1 MLAIPPFGASSN
13 IALWR
18 ADNKPPLEVVVAN
31 LDKKHVS
38 ALHTLQWCMQ
48 GLNKISVLWG
58 CEMRRKILKRVVTV
72 AMTLCMGIGLCG
84 CSGSKEAQDKNYDIK
99 HGDDQYFV
107 MDHYQISGGNLLDMS
122 YVSDEAVV
130 LSNDN
135 GSLKYLTGSAD
146 SDIWDENIIDD
157 IDESQDKAYVSAACV
172 DTDGTVYSAVYTYN
186 LENNEIVDGST
197 EIRRYDEVGAQN
209 LSGKYDVVLEG
220 IDKEITGISHVKD
233 DDSYYLLTT
242 DGLNKF
248 DSNGK
253 LTAQYDESNS
263 RDFVVADKIYLL
275 ADQKMVELDSDL
287 NVVSESSGL
296 YDSLKEDIDETVAKE
311 DSTYSNGKKILKAD
325 SEDNLYI
332 LTDRALYKKQVDSKD
347 ITMVLDD
354 TDGYENST
362 NTILQF
368 VLCGDR
374 YITIDSEHNVSVYA
388 VNDGTV
394 KVVEKQEITLWS
406 LRYAPFV
413 EQAVD
418 IFNNMS
424 NSITVK
430 YEYGVG
436 DDNGVTIKDAV
447 NALNTELLSGKGPD
461 VILTDGLNINSY
473 IDNGAFLDLAEL
485 ETEIQKKYSNCL
497 NKVMDTYR
505 MGDKVYAI
513 PARMT
518 FQAVIEPDDISGS
531 LNYISDFQDYID
543 NSEPTKVGNDLD
555 IYDWTIL
562 FEDFYP
568 QYVNDFIKDEKFDTD
583 TFKTFLEELHTL
595 WKTLES
601 RTSQE
606 SFDKWESDK
615 IEGEGRERQFSWRFV
630 PLVDYEYS
638 GQSIAVGTIEYTETI
653 KSAYGYRIYK
663 GDETHYIKDDHTFR
677 ALVHN
682 GNTLYTPIETFAINS
697 NTEKADAAKTF
708 IMKQFDKELQ
718 FLYVGDPYYTMGLPV
733 NLDDWEY
740 EEYVL
745 TEGGKYVS
753 GSPGTYAGY
762 ATGYDS
768 MLEDDDLIKCFEI
781 LKGLDTPVN
790 DDIQVRNIIEEGI
803 DDYMNDKKSLD
814 DTVKDI
820 DNQLGIYFSE

>member
-1 MLAIPPFGASSN
+1 
-13 IALWR
+13 
-18 ADNKPPLEVVVAN
+18 
-31 LDKKHVS
+31 
-38 ALHTLQWCMQ
+38 
-48 GLNKISVLWG
+48 
-58 CEMRRKILKRVVTV
+58 MRRKILKKVVAAT
-72 AMTLCMGIGLCG
+72 MTLCIGISLCG
-84 CSGSKEAQDKNYDIK
+84 CSGSKEAQNKSYDIK

-107 MDHYQISGGNLLDMS
+107 MNHYQISGGNLLDMA
-122 YVSDEAVV
+122 YVGDEAVI
-130 LSNDN
+130 LGNDN

-157 IDESQDKAYVSAACV
+157 IDESKDKAYVSAACV
-172 DTDGTVYSAVYTYN
+172 DTDGTVYSAVYSYKM
-186 LENNEIVDGST
+186 ENNEIVDGST
-197 EIRRYDEVGAQN
+197 EIRRYDASEEQN

-220 IDKEITGISHVKD
+220 IGNEITGMCRVKD
-233 DDSYYLLTT
+233 DDSYYLLTS
-242 DGLNKF
+242 DGLVKY
-248 DSNGK
+248 DGSGK
-253 LTAQYDESNS
+253 LIAQYDESNS
-263 RDFVVADKIYLL
+263 RDFVVADKVYLL
-275 ADQKMVELDSDL
+275 SDQKMVELDNDL
-287 NVVSESSGL
+287 NVISESSEI
-296 YDSLKEDIDETVAKE
+296 YDNLKEDIDETIAKE

-325 SEDNLYI
+325 SENNLYI
-332 LTDRALYKKQVDSKD
+332 LTDRALYKMSSEGEG
-347 ITMVLDD
+347 ITVILDD

-362 NTILQF
+362 NTVLQV
-368 VLCGDR
+368 VLCADR

-394 KVVEKQEITLWS
+394 TAVEKQEITLWS

-418 IFNNMS
+418 TFNNIS

-430 YEYGVG
+430 YEYGVS

-447 NALNTELLSGKGPD
+447 NALNTELLAGKEPD

-473 IDNGAFLDLAEL
+473 IDNGAFLDLTDL

-497 NKVMDTYR
+497 DKVMDTYR

-513 PARMT
+513 PSRVT
-518 FQAVIEPDDISGS
+518 FQAVIEPDGISGK

-543 NSEPTKVGNDLD
+543 NSEVPKVGNDLD

-568 QYVNDFIKDEKFDTD
+568 QYLNDFIKDEKFDTE

-606 SFDKWESDK
+606 SFDKWENDK
-615 IEGEGRERQFSWRFV
+615 IEGEGYERQFSWRFV

-638 GQSIAVGTIEYTETI
+638 GQSIAVGSIEATETI
-653 KSAYGYRIYK
+653 KAAYGYRIDK
-663 GDETHYIKDDHTFR
+663 DDGTHYIKDDHTFR

-682 GNTLYTPIETFAINS
+682 GNTLYTPIETLAINS

-718 FLYVGDPYYTMGLPV
+718 FLYVGDPYYTIGLPV

-753 GSPGTYAGY
+753 GTPGTYAGY
-762 ATGYDS
+762 VAGYNS

>member
-1 MLAIPPFGASSN
+1 MVYAGFKQ
-13 IALWR
+13 
-18 ADNKPPLEVVVAN
+18 NKCFV
-31 LDKKHVS
+31 
-38 ALHTLQWCMQ
+38 
-48 GLNKISVLWG
+48 G
-58 CEMRRKILKRVVTV
+58 CEMRRKILNRFVAVT
-72 AMTLCMGIGLCG
+72 MTLCIGIGVYG
-84 CSGSKEAQDKNYDIK
+84 CSGSKDTQDNRYDIK

-107 MDHYQISGGNLLDMS
+107 MNHYQISGGNLLDMA
-122 YVSDEAVV
+122 YVDDEAVI
-130 LSNDN
+130 LCNDN

-157 IDESQDKAYVSAACV
+157 IDESKDKAYVSAACV
-172 DTDGTVYSAVYTYN
+172 DTDGTVYSAVYNYSM
-186 LENNEIVDGST
+186 ENNEIVDGST
-197 EIRRYDEVGAQN
+197 EIRRYDAAGAQN

-233 DDSYYLLTT
+233 GDSYYLLTT
-242 DGLNKF
+242 DGLSKF

-263 RDFVVADKIYLL
+263 RDFAVADKVYLL
-275 ADQKMVELDSDL
+275 ADQKMIELDSDL
-287 NVVSESSGL
+287 NVISESSEI
-296 YDSLKEDIDETVAKE
+296 YDSLKEDVDETVAKE

-332 LTDRALYKKQVDSKD
+332 LTDRALYKKQVDSKA
-347 ITMVLDD
+347 IMMVLDD

-394 KVVEKQEITLWS
+394 TVVEKQEITLWS
-406 LRYAPFV
+406 LRYGPFV

-418 IFNNMS
+418 IFNNIS
-424 NSITVK
+424 NNITVK
-430 YEYGVG
+430 YEYGVS

-447 NALNTELLSGKGPD
+447 NALNTELLAGKGPD

-473 IDNGAFLDLAEL
+473 IDNGAFLDLADL

-497 NKVMDTYR
+497 DKVMDTYR

-518 FQAVIEPDDISGS
+518 FQAVIEPEDISGS

-568 QYVNDFIKDEKFDTD
+568 QYLNDFIKDEKFDTE

-615 IEGEGRERQFSWRFV
+615 IEGEGYERQFSWRFV

-638 GQSIAVGTIEYTETI
+638 GQSIAVGSIEATETI
-653 KSAYGYRIYK
+653 KAAYGYRIDK
-663 GDETHYIKDDHTFR
+663 DDGTHYIKDDHTFR

-753 GSPGTYAGY
+753 GTPGTYAGY
-762 ATGYDS
+762 VAGYNS

-790 DDIQVRNIIEEGI
+790 DDIQVRNIIEKGI
-803 DDYMNDKKSLD
+803 TDYMEDNKSLD

-820 DNQLGIYFSE
+820 ENQLNIYFSE

>member
-1 MLAIPPFGASSN
+1 
-13 IALWR
+13 
-18 ADNKPPLEVVVAN
+18 
-31 LDKKHVS
+31 
-38 ALHTLQWCMQ
+38 MQ
-48 GLNKISVLWG
+48 GLNQISVLWG
-58 CEMRRKILKRVVTV
+58 CEMRRKILNRVVAVT
-72 AMTLCMGIGLCG
+72 MTLCMGMGLCG
-84 CSGSKEAQDKNYDIK
+84 CSGSKGAQDKTYDIK

-107 MDHYQISGGNLLDMS
+107 MNHYQISGGNLLDMA
-122 YVSDEAVV
+122 YVDDEAVI

-135 GSLKYLTGSAD
+135 GSLKYLTGNAD

-157 IDESQDKAYVSAACV
+157 IDESKDKKYVSAACI
-172 DTDGTVYSAVYTYN
+172 DIDGTVYSAVYSYKM
-186 LENNEIVDGST
+186 ENNEIVDGST
-197 EIRRYDEVGAQN
+197 EIRRYDAAGAQN

-220 IDKEITGISHVKD
+220 VDNEVTGMCHVKD

-242 DGLNKF
+242 DGLVKY
-248 DSNGK
+248 DGSGK
-253 LTAQYDESNS
+253 LIAQYDENNS
-263 RDFVVADKIYLL
+263 RDFAVTDKIYLL
-275 ADQKMVELDSDL
+275 ADQKMVELDSEL
-287 NVVSESSGL
+287 NVISESSEI
-296 YDSLKEDIDETVAKE
+296 YDSLKEDIDETIAKE
-311 DSTYSNGKKILKAD
+311 ESTCSNGKKILKAD
-325 SEDNLYI
+325 SENNIYI
-332 LTDRALYKKQVDSKD
+332 LTDRALYKMSSEGEG
-347 ITMVLDD
+347 IMVILDD

-362 NTILQF
+362 NTVLQV
-368 VLCGDR
+368 VLCADR
-374 YITIDSEHNVSVYA
+374 YITIDLEHNISVYA

-394 KVVEKQEITLWS
+394 TVVEKQEITLWS
-406 LRYAPFV
+406 LRYATFV

-418 IFNNMS
+418 TFNNMS

-430 YEYGVG
+430 YEYGVS

-473 IDNGAFLDLAEL
+473 IDNGAFLDLADL
-485 ETEIQKKYSNCL
+485 EMEIQKKYNNCL
-497 NKVMDTYR
+497 DKVMDTYR
-505 MGDKVYAI
+505 VGDKVYAI

-531 LNYISDFQDYID
+531 LNYISDFQGYID
-543 NSEPTKVGNDLD
+543 NSEVPKVGNDLG

-568 QYVNDFIKDEKFDTD
+568 QYLNDFIRDEKFDPE

-615 IEGEGRERQFSWRFV
+615 IEGEGRERQFCGRFF

-638 GQSIAVGTIEYTETI
+638 GQSIAVGSIEYTETI
-653 KSAYGYRIYK
+653 KAAYGYRIYK
-663 GDETHYIKDDHTFR
+663 GDETHYVKDDHTFR

-682 GNTLYTPIETFAINS
+682 GNTLYIPIETFAINS
-697 NTEKADAAKTF
+697 NTEKADASKTF

-753 GSPGTYAGY
+753 GSPGTYGGY

-803 DDYMNDKKSLD
+803 NDYMNDKKSLD

>member
-1 MLAIPPFGASSN
+1 MCFGSAY
-13 IALWR
+13 IIMVYAGFKQ
-18 ADNKPPLEVVVAN
+18 NKCFA
-31 LDKKHVS
+31 
-38 ALHTLQWCMQ
+38 
-48 GLNKISVLWG
+48 G
-58 CEMRRKILKRVVTV
+58 CEMRRKILNRIVVVT
-72 AMTLCMGIGLCG
+72 MILCMGMSLCG
-84 CSGSKEAQDKNYDIK
+84 CSGSKETQDKNYDIK

-107 MDHYQISGGNLLDMS
+107 MDHYQISGGNLLDMA
-122 YVSDEAVV
+122 YVDDEAVI

-135 GSLKYLTGSAD
+135 GSLKYLTGNAD

-157 IDESQDKAYVSAACV
+157 IDESKDKKYVSAACI
-172 DTDGTVYSAVYTYN
+172 DIDGTVYSAVYSYN
-186 LENNEIVDGST
+186 MENNEIVDGST
-197 EIRRYDEVGAQN
+197 EIRRYDAAGAQN
-209 LSGKYDVVLEG
+209 LSGKYNVVLEG

-233 DDSYYLLTT
+233 GDSYYLLTT
-242 DGLNKF
+242 DGLVKY
-248 DSNGK
+248 DGSGK
-253 LTAQYDESNS
+253 LIAQYDENNS
-263 RDFVVADKIYLL
+263 RDFAVTDKIYLL
-275 ADQKMVELDSDL
+275 ADQKMIELDSDL
-287 NVVSESSGL
+287 NVISESSEI
-296 YDSLKEDIDETVAKE
+296 YDSLKEDVDETVAKE

-332 LTDRALYKKQVDSKD
+332 LTDRALYKKQVDSKA
-347 ITMVLDD
+347 IMMVLDD

-362 NTILQF
+362 NTVLQV
-368 VLCGDR
+368 VLCADR
-374 YITIDSEHNVSVYA
+374 YVTIDSGHNLSVYA

-406 LRYAPFV
+406 LRYGPFV

-418 IFNNMS
+418 TFNNIS

-430 YEYGVG
+430 YEYGVS

-447 NALNTELLSGKGPD
+447 NALNTELLAGKGPD

-485 ETEIQKKYSNCL
+485 ETEIQNKYSNCL

-505 MGDKVYAI
+505 VGDKVYAI

-615 IEGEGRERQFSWRFV
+615 IEWEGRERQFSWRFV

-663 GDETHYIKDDHTFR
+663 EDETHYIKDDHTFR

-697 NTEKADAAKTF
+697 NTEKVDAAKTF

-753 GSPGTYAGY
+753 GSPGTYGGY

>member
-1 MLAIPPFGASSN
+1 MVYAEFKQ
-13 IALWR
+13 
-18 ADNKPPLEVVVAN
+18 NKCFV
-31 LDKKHVS
+31 
-38 ALHTLQWCMQ
+38 
-48 GLNKISVLWG
+48 G
-58 CEMRRKILKRVVTV
+58 CEMRRKILNRVVAVT
-72 AMTLCMGIGLCG
+72 MTLCMGIGLCG
-84 CSGSKEAQDKNYDIK
+84 CSGSKDTQDNSYDIK

-107 MDHYQISGGNLLDMS
+107 MNHYQISGGNLLDMS
-122 YVSDEAVV
+122 YVGEEAVI

-157 IDESQDKAYVSAACV
+157 IDESKDKAYVSAACV
-172 DTDGTVYSAVYTYN
+172 DADGTVYSAVYSYSM
-186 LENNEIVDGST
+186 ENNEIVDGST
-197 EIRRYDEVGAQN
+197 EIRRYNDSPNYE
-209 LSGKYDVVLEG
+209 VVLEG
-220 IDKEITGISHVKD
+220 IDKEITGMCHVKD
-233 DDSYYLLTT
+233 DDSYYLLTS
-242 DGLNKF
+242 DGLLKY
-248 DSNGK
+248 DGSGK
-253 LTAQYDESNS
+253 LIAQYDESNS

-325 SEDNLYI
+325 SEDDLYI

-362 NTILQF
+362 NTVLQ
-368 VLCGDR
+368 VVQCGDR

-406 LRYAPFV
+406 LRYGPFV

-418 IFNNMS
+418 IFNNIS

-430 YEYGVG
+430 YEYGVS

-485 ETEIQKKYSNCL
+485 ETEIQSKYSNCL

-505 MGDKVYAI
+505 VGDKVYAS

-568 QYVNDFIKDEKFDTD
+568 QYLNDFIKDESFDTE

-615 IEGEGRERQFSWRFV
+615 IEWEGRERQFSWRFV

-638 GQSIAVGTIEYTETI
+638 GQSIAVGSIEATETI
-653 KSAYGYRIYK
+653 KAAYGYRIYK
-663 GDETHYIKDDHTFR
+663 GDETHYVKDGHTFR

-697 NTEKADAAKTF
+697 NTEKVDAAKTF

-718 FLYVGDPYYTMGLPV
+718 FLYVGDPYYAMGLPV

-753 GSPGTYAGY
+753 SSSGFYEGY
-762 ATGYDS
+762 VAGYDS
-768 MLEDDDLIKCFEI
+768 MLEDDDLVKCFEI

>member
-1 MLAIPPFGASSN
+1 
-13 IALWR
+13 
-18 ADNKPPLEVVVAN
+18 
-31 LDKKHVS
+31 
-38 ALHTLQWCMQ
+38 
-48 GLNKISVLWG
+48 
-58 CEMRRKILKRVVTV
+58 MRRKILNRFIAVT
-72 AMTLCMGIGLCG
+72 MTLCIGMGLCG
-84 CSGSKEAQDKNYDIK
+84 CSGSKETQDNNYDIK
-99 HGDDQYFV
+99 HGDEQYFV
-107 MDHYQISGGNLLDMS
+107 MNHYQISGGNLLDMA
-122 YVSDEAVV
+122 YVDGEAVI

-135 GSLKYLTGSAD
+135 GSLKYLTGNAD

-157 IDESQDKAYVSAACV
+157 IDESKDKAYVSAACV
-172 DTDGTVYSAVYTYN
+172 DTDGTVYSAAYN
-186 LENNEIVDGST
+186 YSMENNEIVDGST
-197 EIRRYDEVGAQN
+197 EIRRYDAAEEQN
-209 LSGKYDVVLEG
+209 LSGKYNVVLEG

-233 DDSYYLLTT
+233 GDSYYLLTT
-242 DGLNKF
+242 DGLVKY
-248 DSNGK
+248 DGSGK
-253 LTAQYDESNS
+253 LIAQYDENNS
-263 RDFVVADKIYLL
+263 RDFAVTDKVYLL
-275 ADQKMVELDSDL
+275 ADQKMVELDSNL
-287 NVVSESSGL
+287 NVISESSGL
-296 YDSLKEDIDETVAKE
+296 YDSLKEDIDETVVKE

-332 LTDRALYKKQVDSKD
+332 LTDRALYKKQADSKD

-368 VLCGDR
+368 VLCGDM

-406 LRYAPFV
+406 LRYGPFV

-418 IFNNMS
+418 IFNNIS

-430 YEYGVG
+430 YEYGVS

-447 NALNTELLSGKGPD
+447 NALNTELLAGKGPD

-473 IDNGAFLDLAEL
+473 IDNGAFLDLTEL
-485 ETEIQKKYSNCL
+485 ETEIQNKYSNCL

-505 MGDKVYAI
+505 VRDKVYAI

-543 NSEPTKVGNDLD
+543 NSEVPKVGNDLD

-568 QYVNDFIKDEKFDTD
+568 QYLNDFIKDEKFDTE

-615 IEGEGRERQFSWRFV
+615 IEWEGRERQFSWRFV

-638 GQSIAVGTIEYTETI
+638 GQSIAVGSIEATETI
-653 KSAYGYRIYK
+653 KAAYGYRIYK

-753 GSPGTYAGY
+753 GSPATYGGY

-803 DDYMNDKKSLD
+803 NDYMNDKKSLD

>member
-1 MLAIPPFGASSN
+1 
-13 IALWR
+13 
-18 ADNKPPLEVVVAN
+18 
-31 LDKKHVS
+31 
-38 ALHTLQWCMQ
+38 
-48 GLNKISVLWG
+48 
-58 CEMRRKILKRVVTV
+58 MRRKILKKVVAAT
-72 AMTLCMGIGLCG
+72 MTLCIGISLCG
-84 CSGSKEAQDKNYDIK
+84 CSGSKEAQDKTYDIK

-107 MDHYQISGGNLLDMS
+107 MDHYQISGGNLLDMA
-122 YVSDEAVV
+122 YVNGEAVI

-157 IDESQDKAYVSAACV
+157 IDESKDKAYVSAACV
-172 DTDGTVYSAVYTYN
+172 DTDGTVYSAVYSYN
-186 LENNEIVDGST
+186 MENNEIVDGST
-197 EIRRYDEVGAQN
+197 EIRRYDAAGEQS
-209 LSGKYDVVLEG
+209 LSEKYDVVLEG
-220 IDKEITGISHVKD
+220 VDNEVTGMCHVKD

-242 DGLNKF
+242 DGLVKY
-248 DSNGK
+248 DGSGK
-253 LTAQYDESNS
+253 LIAQYDESNS
-263 RDFVVADKIYLL
+263 RDFAVADNVYLL

-287 NVVSESSGL
+287 NVISESSGL
-296 YDSLKEDIDETVAKE
+296 YDNLKEDIDETIAKE
-311 DSTYSNGKKILKAD
+311 DSTYSNGKKILRAD

-394 KVVEKQEITLWS
+394 TAVEKQEITLWS

-418 IFNNMS
+418 TFNNIS

-430 YEYGVG
+430 YQYGVS

-447 NALNTELLSGKGPD
+447 NALNTELLAGKGPD

-485 ETEIQKKYSNCL
+485 ETEIQNKYSNCL
-497 NKVMDTYR
+497 NRVMDTYR

-518 FQAVIEPDDISGS
+518 FQAVIEPDGISGR

-543 NSEPTKVGNDLD
+543 NSELTKVGNDLD

-568 QYVNDFIKDEKFDTD
+568 QYLNDFIKDEKFDTE

-615 IEGEGRERQFSWRFV
+615 IEWEGRERQFSWRFV

-663 GDETHYIKDDHTFR
+663 EDETHYIKDDHTFR

-753 GSPGTYAGY
+753 GSPATYGGYVAGY
-762 ATGYDS
+762 NS

-781 LKGLDTPVN
+781 FKGLDTPVN

>member
-1 MLAIPPFGASSN
+1 MVYAGFKQ
-13 IALWR
+13 
-18 ADNKPPLEVVVAN
+18 NKCFA
-31 LDKKHVS
+31 
-38 ALHTLQWCMQ
+38 
-48 GLNKISVLWG
+48 G
-58 CEMRRKILKRVVTV
+58 CEMRRKILNRIVVVT
-72 AMTLCMGIGLCG
+72 MILCMGMSLCG
-84 CSGSKEAQDKNYDIK
+84 CSGSKETQDKNYDIK

-107 MDHYQISGGNLLDMS
+107 MNHYQISGGNLLDMA
-122 YVSDEAVV
+122 YVDGEAVI

-135 GSLKYLTGSAD
+135 GSLKYLTGNAD

-157 IDESQDKAYVSAACV
+157 IDESKDKAYVSAACV
-172 DTDGTVYSAVYTYN
+172 DTDGTVYSAVYSYN
-186 LENNEIVDGST
+186 MEDNEIVDGST
-197 EIRRYDEVGAQN
+197 EIRRYDAAEEQN
-209 LSGKYDVVLEG
+209 LSEKYNVVLEG

-233 DDSYYLLTT
+233 GDSYYLLTT
-242 DGLNKF
+242 DGLSKF

-263 RDFVVADKIYLL
+263 RDFAVADKVYLL

-287 NVVSESSGL
+287 NVISESSGL
-296 YDSLKEDIDETVAKE
+296 YDNLKEDIDETIAKE
-311 DSTYSNGKKILKAD
+311 DSTYSNGKKILRAD
-325 SEDNLYI
+325 SENNLYI
-332 LTDRALYKKQVDSKD
+332 LTDRALYQKQVDSKA

-362 NTILQF
+362 NTVLQ
-368 VLCGDR
+368 VMQCGDR

-406 LRYAPFV
+406 LRYGPFV

-418 IFNNMS
+418 TFNNIS

-430 YEYGVG
+430 YEYGVS

-447 NALNTELLSGKGPD
+447 NALNTELLAGKGPD

-485 ETEIQKKYSNCL
+485 ETEIQNKYSNCL
-497 NKVMDTYR
+497 NRVMDTYR
-505 MGDKVYAI
+505 VGDKVYAI

-543 NSEPTKVGNDLD
+543 NSEVPKVGNDLD

-568 QYVNDFIKDEKFDTD
+568 QYLNDFIKDEKFDPE

-615 IEGEGRERQFSWRFV
+615 IEWEGRERQFSWRFV

-663 GDETHYIKDDHTFR
+663 EDETHYIKDDHTFR

-753 GSPGTYAGY
+753 GSPGTYGGY

>member
-1 MLAIPPFGASSN
+1 MFRLCIHLMVYAGFKQ
-13 IALWR
+13 
-18 ADNKPPLEVVVAN
+18 NKCFV
-31 LDKKHVS
+31 
-38 ALHTLQWCMQ
+38 
-48 GLNKISVLWG
+48 G
-58 CEMRRKILKRVVTV
+58 CEMRRKILSRVVAVT
-72 AMTLCMGIGLCG
+72 MTLCIGMGLCG
-84 CSGSKEAQDKNYDIK
+84 CSGSKDTQDNSYDIK
-99 HGDDQYFV
+99 HGDEQYFV
-107 MDHYQISGGNLLDMS
+107 MNHYQISGGNLLDMA
-122 YVSDEAVV
+122 YVDGEAVI

-135 GSLKYLTGSAD
+135 GSLKYLTGNAD

-157 IDESQDKAYVSAACV
+157 IDESKDKAYVSAACV
-172 DTDGTVYSAVYTYN
+172 DTDGTVYSAVYSYKM
-186 LENNEIVDGST
+186 ENNEIVDGST
-197 EIRRYDEVGAQN
+197 EIRRYDAAEEQN
-209 LSGKYDVVLEG
+209 LSRKYNVVLEG

-233 DDSYYLLTT
+233 GDSYYLLTT
-242 DGLNKF
+242 DGLVKY
-248 DSNGK
+248 DGSGK
-253 LTAQYDESNS
+253 LIAQYDESNS
-263 RDFVVADKIYLL
+263 RDFAVADKVYLL
-275 ADQKMVELDSDL
+275 ADQKMIELDSDL
-287 NVVSESSGL
+287 NVISESSEI
-296 YDSLKEDIDETVAKE
+296 YDSLKEDVDETVAKE
-311 DSTYSNGKKILKAD
+311 DSTYYNGKKILKAD
-325 SEDNLYI
+325 SENNLYI
-332 LTDRALYKKQVDSKD
+332 LTDRALYKKQVDSKA
-347 ITMVLDD
+347 ITIVLDD
-354 TDGYENST
+354 TDGYENNT
-362 NTILQF
+362 NTVLQV

-374 YITIDSEHNVSVYA
+374 YITMDSEHNISVYA

-394 KVVEKQEITLWS
+394 TVVDKQEITLWS
-406 LRYAPFV
+406 LRYATFV

-418 IFNNMS
+418 IFNSMS
-424 NSITVK
+424 NNITVK
-430 YEYGVG
+430 YEYGVS

-473 IDNGAFLDLAEL
+473 IDNGAFLDLADL
-485 ETEIQKKYSNCL
+485 EMEIQKKYSDCL
-497 NKVMDTYR
+497 DRVMDTYR
-505 MGDKVYAI
+505 VGDKVYAI

-543 NSEPTKVGNDLD
+543 NSEVPKVGNDLD

-568 QYVNDFIKDEKFDTD
+568 QYLNDFIKDEKFDTE

-615 IEGEGRERQFSWRFV
+615 IEWEGRERQFSWRFV

-638 GQSIAVGTIEYTETI
+638 GQSIAVGSIEATETI
-653 KSAYGYRIYK
+653 KAAYGYRIDK
-663 GDETHYIKDDHTFR
+663 DDGTHYIKDDHTFR

-753 GSPGTYAGY
+753 GSPATYGGYVAGY
-762 ATGYDS
+762 NS

-781 LKGLDTPVN
+781 FKGLDTPVN

-803 DDYMNDKKSLD
+803 TDYMEDNKSLD

-820 DNQLGIYFSE
+820 DDQLGIYFSE

>member
-1 MLAIPPFGASSN
+1 
-13 IALWR
+13 
-18 ADNKPPLEVVVAN
+18 
-31 LDKKHVS
+31 
-38 ALHTLQWCMQ
+38 
-48 GLNKISVLWG
+48 
-58 CEMRRKILKRVVTV
+58 MRIKILNRIVAVT
-72 AMTLCMGIGLCG
+72 MTLYMGMSLCG
-84 CSGSKEAQDKNYDIK
+84 CSGSREAQDKNYDIK

-107 MDHYQISGGNLLDMS
+107 MDHYQISGGNLLDMA
-122 YVSDEAVV
+122 YVDGEAVI

-135 GSLKYLTGSAD
+135 GSLKYLTGNAD

-157 IDESQDKAYVSAACV
+157 IDESKDKAYVSAACV
-172 DTDGTVYSAVYTYN
+172 DTDGTVYSAVYSYN
-186 LENNEIVDGST
+186 MENNEIVDGST
-197 EIRRYDEVGAQN
+197 EIRRYDAAEEQN
-209 LSGKYDVVLEG
+209 LSEKYNVVLEG

-233 DDSYYLLTT
+233 GDSYYLLTT
-242 DGLNKF
+242 DGLSKF

-263 RDFVVADKIYLL
+263 RDFAVADKVYLL

-287 NVVSESSGL
+287 NVISESSGL
-296 YDSLKEDIDETVAKE
+296 YDNLKEDIDETIAKE
-311 DSTYSNGKKILKAD
+311 DSTYSNGKKILRAD
-325 SEDNLYI
+325 SENNLYI
-332 LTDRALYKKQVDSKD
+332 LTDRALYQKQVDSKA

-362 NTILQF
+362 NIVLQ
-368 VLCGDR
+368 VMQCGDR

-394 KVVEKQEITLWS
+394 TVVEKQEITLWS
-406 LRYAPFV
+406 LRYGPFV

-418 IFNNMS
+418 IFNNIS
-424 NSITVK
+424 NNITVK
-430 YEYGVG
+430 YEYGVS

-447 NALNTELLSGKGPD
+447 NALNTELLAGKGPD

-473 IDNGAFLDLAEL
+473 IDNGAFLDLADL

-497 NKVMDTYR
+497 DKVMDTYR

-518 FQAVIEPDDISGS
+518 FQAVIEPEDISGS

-568 QYVNDFIKDEKFDTD
+568 QYLNDFIKDESFDTE

-606 SFDKWESDK
+606 SFDKWENDK
-615 IEGEGRERQFSWRFV
+615 IEGEGCERQFSWRFV

-653 KSAYGYRIYK
+653 KSVYGYRIYK
-663 GDETHYIKDDHTFR
+663 GDVTHYIKDDHTFR

-718 FLYVGDPYYTMGLPV
+718 FLSVGDPYYTMGLPV

-753 GSPGTYAGY
+753 GSPATYGGYVAGY
-762 ATGYDS
+762 NS

-781 LKGLDTPVN
+781 FKGLDTPVN

>member
-1 MLAIPPFGASSN
+1 MKQFDS
-13 IALWR
+13 WF
-18 ADNKPPLEVVVAN
+18 D
-31 LDKKHVS
+31 S
-38 ALHTLQWCMQ
+38 AYITMVYAGFKQNECFV
-48 GLNKISVLWG
+48 GY
-58 CEMRRKILKRVVTV
+58 EMRRKILNRVVAVT
-72 AMTLCMGIGLCG
+72 MTLCMGMGLCG
-84 CSGSKEAQDKNYDIK
+84 CSGSKETQDNSYDIK
-99 HGDDQYFV
+99 HGDEQYLV
-107 MDHYQISGGNLLDMS
+107 MDHYQISGGNLLDMA
-122 YVSDEAVV
+122 YVDGEAVI

-135 GSLKYLTGSAD
+135 GSLKYLTGNAD

-157 IDESQDKAYVSAACV
+157 IDESKDKAYVSAACV
-172 DTDGTVYSAVYTYN
+172 DTDGTVYSAVYSYKM
-186 LENNEIVDGST
+186 ENNEIVDGST
-197 EIRRYDEVGAQN
+197 EIRRYDAAGEQS
-209 LSGKYDVVLEG
+209 LSEKYDVVLEG
-220 IDKEITGISHVKD
+220 VDNEVTGMYHVKD

-242 DGLNKF
+242 DGLLKY
-248 DSNGK
+248 DGSGK
-253 LTAQYDESNS
+253 LIAQYDESNS
-263 RDFVVADKIYLL
+263 RDFAITDKIYLL
-275 ADQKMVELDSDL
+275 ADQKMVELDSEL
-287 NVVSESSGL
+287 NVISESSEI

-311 DSTYSNGKKILKAD
+311 DSTYSNGKKILKVD
-325 SEDNLYI
+325 SENNLYI
-332 LTDRALYKKQVDSKD
+332 LTDRALYKMSSEGEG
-347 ITMVLDD
+347 ITVILDD

-362 NTILQF
+362 NTVLQF
-368 VLCGDR
+368 VLCGNR
-374 YITIDSEHNVSVYA
+374 YITIDSGHNVSVYA

-394 KVVEKQEITLWS
+394 TAVEKQEITLWS
-406 LRYAPFV
+406 LRYATFV

-418 IFNNMS
+418 TFNNMS

-473 IDNGAFLDLAEL
+473 IDNGAFIDLAEL

-518 FQAVIEPDDISGS
+518 FQAVIEPDDISGR

-543 NSEPTKVGNDLD
+543 NSEVPKVGNDLG

-568 QYVNDFIKDEKFDTD
+568 QYLNDFIKDEKFDSE

-615 IEGEGRERQFSWRFV
+615 IEGEGRERQFCGRFF

-638 GQSIAVGTIEYTETI
+638 GQSIAVGSIEYTETI
-653 KSAYGYRIYK
+653 KAAYGYSIYK
-663 GDETHYIKDDHTFR
+663 GDEPHYIKDDHTFR

-682 GNTLYTPIETFAINS
+682 GNTLYIPIETFAINN

-718 FLYVGDPYYTMGLPV
+718 FLYVGDP
-733 NLDDWEY
+733 
-740 EEYVL
+740 
-745 TEGGKYVS
+745 
-753 GSPGTYAGY
+753 
-762 ATGYDS
+762 
-768 MLEDDDLIKCFEI
+768 
-781 LKGLDTPVN
+781 
-790 DDIQVRNIIEEGI
+790 
-803 DDYMNDKKSLD
+803 
-814 DTVKDI
+814 
-820 DNQLGIYFSE
+820 

>member
-1 MLAIPPFGASSN
+1 MVYAGFKQ
-13 IALWR
+13 
-18 ADNKPPLEVVVAN
+18 NKCFV
-31 LDKKHVS
+31 
-38 ALHTLQWCMQ
+38 
-48 GLNKISVLWG
+48 G
-58 CEMRRKILKRVVTV
+58 CEMRRKILNRFVAVT
-72 AMTLCMGIGLCG
+72 MTLCMGIGVYG
-84 CSGSKEAQDKNYDIK
+84 CSGSKETQDNRYDIK

-107 MDHYQISGGNLLDMS
+107 MNHYQISGGNLLDMA
-122 YVSDEAVV
+122 YVDDEAVI
-130 LSNDN
+130 LCNDN

-157 IDESQDKAYVSAACV
+157 IDESKDKAYVSAACV
-172 DTDGTVYSAVYTYN
+172 DTDGTVYSAVYNYSM
-186 LENNEIVDGST
+186 ENNEIVDGST
-197 EIRRYDEVGAQN
+197 EIRRYDAAGAQN

-233 DDSYYLLTT
+233 GDSYYLLTT
-242 DGLNKF
+242 DGLSKF

-263 RDFVVADKIYLL
+263 RDFAVADKVYLL
-275 ADQKMVELDSDL
+275 ADQKMIELDSDL
-287 NVVSESSGL
+287 NVISESSEI
-296 YDSLKEDIDETVAKE
+296 YDSLKEDVDETVAKE

-332 LTDRALYKKQVDSKD
+332 LTDRALYKKQVDSKA
-347 ITMVLDD
+347 IMMVLDD

-394 KVVEKQEITLWS
+394 TVVEKQEITLWS
-406 LRYAPFV
+406 LRYGPFV

-418 IFNNMS
+418 IFNNIS
-424 NSITVK
+424 NNITVK
-430 YEYGVG
+430 YEYGVS

-447 NALNTELLSGKGPD
+447 NALNTELLAGKGPD

-473 IDNGAFLDLAEL
+473 IDNGAFLDLADL

-497 NKVMDTYR
+497 DKVMDTYR

-518 FQAVIEPDDISGS
+518 FQAVIEPEDISGS

-568 QYVNDFIKDEKFDTD
+568 QYLNDFIKDEKFDTE

-615 IEGEGRERQFSWRFV
+615 IEGEGYERQFSWRFV

-638 GQSIAVGTIEYTETI
+638 GQSIAVGSIEATETI
-653 KSAYGYRIYK
+653 KAAYGYRIDK
-663 GDETHYIKDDHTFR
+663 DDGTHYIKDDHTFR

-753 GSPGTYAGY
+753 GTPGTYAGY
-762 ATGYDS
+762 VAGYNS

-790 DDIQVRNIIEEGI
+790 DDIQVRNIIEKGI
-803 DDYMNDKKSLD
+803 TDYMEDNKSLD

-820 DNQLGIYFSE
+820 ENQLNIYFSE

>member
-1 MLAIPPFGASSN
+1 MVYAGFKQ
-13 IALWR
+13 
-18 ADNKPPLEVVVAN
+18 NKCFA
-31 LDKKHVS
+31 
-38 ALHTLQWCMQ
+38 
-48 GLNKISVLWG
+48 G
-58 CEMRRKILKRVVTV
+58 CEMRRKILNRFIAVT
-72 AMTLCMGIGLCG
+72 MTLCMGIGVCG
-84 CSGSKEAQDKNYDIK
+84 CSGSKGAQDKTYDIK

-107 MDHYQISGGNLLDMS
+107 MNHYQISGGNLLDMA
-122 YVSDEAVV
+122 YVGDEAVI
-130 LSNDN
+130 LGNDN

-157 IDESQDKAYVSAACV
+157 IDESKDKAYVSAACV
-172 DTDGTVYSAVYTYN
+172 DTDGTVYSAVYSYKM
-186 LENNEIVDGST
+186 ENNEIVDGST
-197 EIRRYDEVGAQN
+197 EIRRYDAAGAQN

-233 DDSYYLLTT
+233 GDSYYLLTS
-242 DGLNKF
+242 DGLVKY
-248 DSNGK
+248 DGSGK
-253 LTAQYDESNS
+253 LIAQYDESNS
-263 RDFVVADKIYLL
+263 RDFAVTDKVYLL
-275 ADQKMVELDSDL
+275 ADQKIVELDSDL
-287 NVVSESSGL
+287 NVISESSGL
-296 YDSLKEDIDETVAKE
+296 YDNLKEDIDETIAKE
-311 DSTYSNGKKILKAD
+311 DSTYSNGKKILRAD
-325 SEDNLYI
+325 SENNLYI
-332 LTDRALYKKQVDSKD
+332 LTDRALYKMSSEGEG
-347 ITMVLDD
+347 ITVILDD
-354 TDGYENST
+354 TDGYKNST
-362 NTILQF
+362 NTVLQV
-368 VLCGDR
+368 VLCADR

-394 KVVEKQEITLWS
+394 TAVEKQEITLWS

-418 IFNNMS
+418 TFNNIS

-430 YEYGVG
+430 YEYGVS

-447 NALNTELLSGKGPD
+447 NALNTELLAGKGPD

-473 IDNGAFLDLAEL
+473 IDNGAFLDLTDL

-497 NKVMDTYR
+497 DKVMDTYR

-518 FQAVIEPDDISGS
+518 FQAVIEPDGISGK

-543 NSEPTKVGNDLD
+543 NSEVPKVGNDLD

-568 QYVNDFIKDEKFDTD
+568 QYLNDFIKDEKFDTE

-606 SFDKWESDK
+606 SFDKWENDK
-615 IEGEGRERQFSWRFV
+615 IEGEGYERQFSWRFV

-638 GQSIAVGTIEYTETI
+638 GQSIAVGSIEATETI
-653 KSAYGYRIYK
+653 KAAYGYRIDK
-663 GDETHYIKDDHTFR
+663 DDGTHYIKDDHTFR

-753 GSPGTYAGY
+753 GTPGFYAGY
-762 ATGYDS
+762 VAGYNS

>member
-1 MLAIPPFGASSN
+1 MCFGSAY
-13 IALWR
+13 IIMVYAGFKQ
-18 ADNKPPLEVVVAN
+18 NKCFA
-31 LDKKHVS
+31 
-38 ALHTLQWCMQ
+38 
-48 GLNKISVLWG
+48 G
-58 CEMRRKILKRVVTV
+58 CEMRRKILNRIVVVT
-72 AMTLCMGIGLCG
+72 MILCMGMSLCG
-84 CSGSKEAQDKNYDIK
+84 CSGSKETQDKNYDIK

-107 MDHYQISGGNLLDMS
+107 MNHYQISGGNLLDMA
-122 YVSDEAVV
+122 YVDGEAVI

-135 GSLKYLTGSAD
+135 GSLKYLTGNAD

-157 IDESQDKAYVSAACV
+157 IDESKDKAYVSAACV
-172 DTDGTVYSAVYTYN
+172 DTDGTVYSAVYSYN
-186 LENNEIVDGST
+186 MEDNEIVDGST
-197 EIRRYDEVGAQN
+197 EIRRYDAAEEQN
-209 LSGKYDVVLEG
+209 LSEKYNVVLEG

-233 DDSYYLLTT
+233 GDSYYLLTT
-242 DGLNKF
+242 DGLSKF

-263 RDFVVADKIYLL
+263 RDFAVADKVYLL

-287 NVVSESSGL
+287 NVISESSGL
-296 YDSLKEDIDETVAKE
+296 YDNLKEDIDETIAKE
-311 DSTYSNGKKILKAD
+311 DSTYSNGKKILRAD
-325 SEDNLYI
+325 SENNLYI
-332 LTDRALYKKQVDSKD
+332 LTDRALYQKQVDSKA

-362 NTILQF
+362 NTVLQ
-368 VLCGDR
+368 VMQCGDR

-406 LRYAPFV
+406 LRYGPFV

-418 IFNNMS
+418 TFNNIS

-430 YEYGVG
+430 YEYGVS

-447 NALNTELLSGKGPD
+447 NALNTELLAGKGPD

-485 ETEIQKKYSNCL
+485 ETEIQNKYSNCL

-505 MGDKVYAI
+505 VGDKVYAI

-615 IEGEGRERQFSWRFV
+615 IEWEGRERQFSWRFV

-638 GQSIAVGTIEYTETI
+638 GQSIAVGSIEATETI
-653 KSAYGYRIYK
+653 KAAYGYRIDK
-663 GDETHYIKDDHTFR
+663 DDGTHYIKDDHTFR

-753 GSPGTYAGY
+753 GSPGTYGGY

>member
-1 MLAIPPFGASSN
+1 MCFGSAY
-13 IALWR
+13 IIMVYAGFKQ
-18 ADNKPPLEVVVAN
+18 NKCFA
-31 LDKKHVS
+31 
-38 ALHTLQWCMQ
+38 
-48 GLNKISVLWG
+48 G
-58 CEMRRKILKRVVTV
+58 CEMRRKILNRIVVVT
-72 AMTLCMGIGLCG
+72 MILCMGMSLCG
-84 CSGSKEAQDKNYDIK
+84 CSGSKETQDKNYDIK

-107 MDHYQISGGNLLDMS
+107 MNHYQISGGNLLDMA
-122 YVSDEAVV
+122 YVDGEAVI

-135 GSLKYLTGSAD
+135 GSLKYLTGNAD

-157 IDESQDKAYVSAACV
+157 IDESKDKAYVSAACV
-172 DTDGTVYSAVYTYN
+172 DTDGTVYSAVYSYN
-186 LENNEIVDGST
+186 MEDNEIVDGST
-197 EIRRYDEVGAQN
+197 EIRRYDAAEEQN
-209 LSGKYDVVLEG
+209 LSEKYNVVLEG

-233 DDSYYLLTT
+233 GDSYYLLTT
-242 DGLNKF
+242 DGLSKF

-263 RDFVVADKIYLL
+263 RDFAVADKVYLL

-287 NVVSESSGL
+287 NVISESSGL
-296 YDSLKEDIDETVAKE
+296 YDNLKEDIDETIAKE
-311 DSTYSNGKKILKAD
+311 DSTYSNGKKILRAD
-325 SEDNLYI
+325 SENNLYI
-332 LTDRALYKKQVDSKD
+332 LTDRALYQKQVDSKA

-362 NTILQF
+362 NTVLQ
-368 VLCGDR
+368 VMQCGDR

-406 LRYAPFV
+406 LRYGPFV

-418 IFNNMS
+418 TFNNIS

-430 YEYGVG
+430 YEYGVS

-447 NALNTELLSGKGPD
+447 NALNTELLAGKGPD

-485 ETEIQKKYSNCL
+485 ETEIQNKYSNCL
-497 NKVMDTYR
+497 NRVMDTYR

-543 NSEPTKVGNDLD
+543 NSEVPKVGNDLG

-568 QYVNDFIKDEKFDTD
+568 QYLNDFIKDEKFDTE

-615 IEGEGRERQFSWRFV
+615 IEWEGRERQFSWRFV

-638 GQSIAVGTIEYTETI
+638 GQSIAVGSIEATETI
-653 KSAYGYRIYK
+653 KAAYGYRIDK
-663 GDETHYIKDDHTFR
+663 DDGTHYIKDDHTFR

-753 GSPGTYAGY
+753 GSPGTYGGY

>member
-1 MLAIPPFGASSN
+1 MCFGSAY
-13 IALWR
+13 IIMVYAGFKQ
-18 ADNKPPLEVVVAN
+18 NKCFA
-31 LDKKHVS
+31 
-38 ALHTLQWCMQ
+38 
-48 GLNKISVLWG
+48 G
-58 CEMRRKILKRVVTV
+58 CEMRRKILNRIVVVT
-72 AMTLCMGIGLCG
+72 MILCMGMSLCG
-84 CSGSKEAQDKNYDIK
+84 CSGSKETQDKNYDIK

-107 MDHYQISGGNLLDMS
+107 MNHYQISGGNLLDMA
-122 YVSDEAVV
+122 YVDGEAVI

-135 GSLKYLTGSAD
+135 GSLKYLTGNAD

-157 IDESQDKAYVSAACV
+157 IDESKDKAYVSAACV
-172 DTDGTVYSAVYTYN
+172 DTDGTVYSAVYSYN
-186 LENNEIVDGST
+186 MEDNEIVDGST
-197 EIRRYDEVGAQN
+197 EIRRYDAAEEQN
-209 LSGKYDVVLEG
+209 LSEKYNVVLEG

-233 DDSYYLLTT
+233 GDSYYLLTT
-242 DGLNKF
+242 DGLSKF

-263 RDFVVADKIYLL
+263 RDFAVADKVYLL

-287 NVVSESSGL
+287 NVISESSGL
-296 YDSLKEDIDETVAKE
+296 YDNLKEDIDETIAKE
-311 DSTYSNGKKILKAD
+311 DSTYSNGKKILRAD
-325 SEDNLYI
+325 SENNLYI
-332 LTDRALYKKQVDSKD
+332 LTDRALYQKQVDSKA

-362 NTILQF
+362 NTVLQ
-368 VLCGDR
+368 VMQCGDR

-406 LRYAPFV
+406 LRYGPFV

-418 IFNNMS
+418 TFNNIS

-430 YEYGVG
+430 YEYGVS

-447 NALNTELLSGKGPD
+447 NALNTELLAGKGPD

-485 ETEIQKKYSNCL
+485 ETEIQNKYSNCL

-505 MGDKVYAI
+505 VGDKVYAI

-615 IEGEGRERQFSWRFV
+615 IEWEGRERQFSWRFV

-663 GDETHYIKDDHTFR
+663 EDETHYIKDDHTFR

-753 GSPGTYAGY
+753 GSPGTYGGY

>member
-1 MLAIPPFGASSN
+1 
-13 IALWR
+13 
-18 ADNKPPLEVVVAN
+18 
-31 LDKKHVS
+31 
-38 ALHTLQWCMQ
+38 
-48 GLNKISVLWG
+48 
-58 CEMRRKILKRVVTV
+58 MRRKILKKVVAAT
-72 AMTLCMGIGLCG
+72 MTLCIGISLCG
-84 CSGSKEAQDKNYDIK
+84 CSGSKETQDKNYDIK
-99 HGDDQYFV
+99 HGDEQYFV
-107 MDHYQISGGNLLDMS
+107 MNHYQISGGNLLDMA
-122 YVSDEAVV
+122 YVNGEAVI

-157 IDESQDKAYVSAACV
+157 IDESKDKAYVSAACV
-172 DTDGTVYSAVYTYN
+172 DTDGTVYSAVYSYKM
-186 LENNEIVDGST
+186 ENNEIVDGST
-197 EIRRYDEVGAQN
+197 EIRRYDAAGAQN
-209 LSGKYDVVLEG
+209 LSGKYNVVLEG
-220 IDKEITGISHVKD
+220 IDKEIKGISHVKD
-233 DDSYYLLTT
+233 GDSYYLLTT
-242 DGLNKF
+242 DGLSKF

-253 LTAQYDESNS
+253 LIAQYDESNS
-263 RDFVVADKIYLL
+263 RDFVVTDKVYLL
-275 ADQKMVELDSDL
+275 ADQKMVELDSEL
-287 NVVSESSGL
+287 NVISESSGL

-325 SEDNLYI
+325 SENNLYI
-332 LTDRALYKKQVDSKD
+332 LTDRALYKMSSEGEG
-347 ITMVLDD
+347 ITVILDD
-354 TDGYENST
+354 TEGYENST

-374 YITIDSEHNVSVYA
+374 YITIDSGHNVSVYA

-406 LRYAPFV
+406 LRYATFV

-418 IFNNMS
+418 IFNSMS
-424 NSITVK
+424 NNINVK
-430 YEYGVG
+430 YEYGVS

-447 NALNTELLSGKGPD
+447 NALNTELLAGKGPD

-505 MGDKVYAI
+505 VGDKVYAI

-543 NSEPTKVGNDLD
+543 NSEVPKVGNDLG

-568 QYVNDFIKDEKFDTD
+568 QYLNDFIRDEKFDPE

-615 IEGEGRERQFSWRFV
+615 IEWEGRERQFSWRFV

-663 GDETHYIKDDHTFR
+663 EDETHYIKDDHTFR

-753 GSPGTYAGY
+753 GTPGFYAGY
-762 ATGYDS
+762 VAGYDS

>member
-1 MLAIPPFGASSN
+1 MVYAGFKP
-13 IALWR
+13 
-18 ADNKPPLEVVVAN
+18 NKCFV
-31 LDKKHVS
+31 
-38 ALHTLQWCMQ
+38 
-48 GLNKISVLWG
+48 G
-58 CEMRRKILKRVVTV
+58 CEMRRKILSRVVAVT
-72 AMTLCMGIGLCG
+72 MTLCIGMGLCG
-84 CSGSKEAQDKNYDIK
+84 CSGSKGAQDKTYDIK

-107 MDHYQISGGNLLDMS
+107 MNHYQISGGNLLDMA
-122 YVSDEAVV
+122 YVGDEAVI
-130 LSNDN
+130 LGNDN

-157 IDESQDKAYVSAACV
+157 IDESKDKAYVSAACV
-172 DTDGTVYSAVYTYN
+172 DTDGTVYSAVYNYSM
-186 LENNEIVDGST
+186 ENNEIVDGST
-197 EIRRYDEVGAQN
+197 EIRRYDAAEEQN
-209 LSGKYDVVLEG
+209 LSGKYNVVLEG

-233 DDSYYLLTT
+233 GDSYYLLTT
-242 DGLNKF
+242 DGLSKF

-263 RDFVVADKIYLL
+263 RDFAVADKVYLL
-275 ADQKMVELDSDL
+275 ADQKMIELDSDL
-287 NVVSESSGL
+287 NVISESSEI
-296 YDSLKEDIDETVAKE
+296 YDSLKEDVDETVAKE

-332 LTDRALYKKQVDSKD
+332 LTDRALYKKQVDSKA
-347 ITMVLDD
+347 IMMVLDD

-394 KVVEKQEITLWS
+394 TVVEKQEITLWS
-406 LRYAPFV
+406 LRYGPFV

-418 IFNNMS
+418 IFNNIS
-424 NSITVK
+424 NNITVK
-430 YEYGVG
+430 YEYGVS

-447 NALNTELLSGKGPD
+447 NALNTELLAGKGPD

-473 IDNGAFLDLAEL
+473 IDNGAFLDLADL

-497 NKVMDTYR
+497 DKVMDTYR

-518 FQAVIEPDDISGS
+518 FQAVIEPEDISGS

-568 QYVNDFIKDEKFDTD
+568 QYLNDFIKDEKFDTE

-615 IEGEGRERQFSWRFV
+615 IEGEGRERQFCGRFF

-638 GQSIAVGTIEYTETI
+638 GQSIAVGSIEYTETI
-653 KSAYGYRIYK
+653 KAAYGYSIYK

-753 GSPGTYAGY
+753 GTPGTYAGY
-762 ATGYDS
+762 VAGYNS

>member
-1 MLAIPPFGASSN
+1 
-13 IALWR
+13 
-18 ADNKPPLEVVVAN
+18 
-31 LDKKHVS
+31 
-38 ALHTLQWCMQ
+38 
-48 GLNKISVLWG
+48 
-58 CEMRRKILKRVVTV
+58 MRRKILNRIVVVT
-72 AMTLCMGIGLCG
+72 MILCMGMSLCG
-84 CSGSKEAQDKNYDIK
+84 CSGSKETQDKNYDIK

-107 MDHYQISGGNLLDMS
+107 MDHYQISGGNLLDMA
-122 YVSDEAVV
+122 YVDDEAVI

-135 GSLKYLTGSAD
+135 GSLKYLTGNAD

-157 IDESQDKAYVSAACV
+157 IDESKDKAYVSAACV
-172 DTDGTVYSAVYTYN
+172 DTDGTVYSAVYSYKM
-186 LENNEIVDGST
+186 ENNEIVDGST
-197 EIRRYDEVGAQN
+197 EIRRYDAAEEQN
-209 LSGKYDVVLEG
+209 LSGKYNVVLEG
-220 IDKEITGISHVKD
+220 IDKEIMGISHVKD
-233 DDSYYLLTT
+233 GDSYYLLTS
-242 DGLNKF
+242 DGLVKY
-248 DSNGK
+248 DGSGK
-253 LTAQYDESNS
+253 LIAQYDESNS
-263 RDFVVADKIYLL
+263 RDFVVTDKVYLL
-275 ADQKMVELDSDL
+275 ADQKMVELDSNL
-287 NVVSESSGL
+287 NVISESSGL
-296 YDSLKEDIDETVAKE
+296 YDSLKEDIDETVVKE

-332 LTDRALYKKQVDSKD
+332 LTDRALYKKQADSKD

-368 VLCGDR
+368 VLCGDM
-374 YITIDSEHNVSVYA
+374 YITIDSEYNVSVYA

-418 IFNNMS
+418 TFNNIS

-430 YEYGVG
+430 YEYGVS

-447 NALNTELLSGKGPD
+447 NALNTELLAGKGPD

-485 ETEIQKKYSNCL
+485 ETEIQNKYSNCL

-505 MGDKVYAI
+505 VGDKVYAI

-543 NSEPTKVGNDLD
+543 NSEVPKVGNDLD

-568 QYVNDFIKDEKFDTD
+568 QYLNDFIKDEKFDTE

-615 IEGEGRERQFSWRFV
+615 IEWEGRERQFSWRFV

-638 GQSIAVGTIEYTETI
+638 GQSIAVGSIEATETI
-653 KSAYGYRIYK
+653 KAAYGYRIDK
-663 GDETHYIKDDHTFR
+663 DDGTHYIKDDHTFR

-697 NTEKADAAKTF
+697 NTEKADAVKTF
-708 IMKQFDKELQ
+708 IMKQFGKELQ

-753 GSPGTYAGY
+753 GSSGTYGGYVAGY
-762 ATGYDS
+762 NS

>member
-1 MLAIPPFGASSN
+1 
-13 IALWR
+13 
-18 ADNKPPLEVVVAN
+18 
-31 LDKKHVS
+31 
-38 ALHTLQWCMQ
+38 
-48 GLNKISVLWG
+48 
-58 CEMRRKILKRVVTV
+58 MRRKILNRFVAVT
-72 AMTLCMGIGLCG
+72 MTLCMGIGVCG
-84 CSGSKEAQDKNYDIK
+84 CSGSKGAQDKTYDIK

-107 MDHYQISGGNLLDMS
+107 MNHYQISGGNLLDMA
-122 YVSDEAVV
+122 YVGDEAVI
-130 LSNDN
+130 LGNDN

-157 IDESQDKAYVSAACV
+157 IDESKDKAYVSAACV
-172 DTDGTVYSAVYTYN
+172 DTDGTVYSAVYSYKM
-186 LENNEIVDGST
+186 ENNEIVDGST
-197 EIRRYDEVGAQN
+197 EIRRYDAAEEQN
-209 LSGKYDVVLEG
+209 LSGKYNVVLEG
-220 IDKEITGISHVKD
+220 IDKEIMGISHVKD
-233 DDSYYLLTT
+233 GDSYYLLTT
-242 DGLNKF
+242 DGLVKY
-248 DSNGK
+248 DGSGK
-253 LTAQYDESNS
+253 LIAQYDENNS
-263 RDFVVADKIYLL
+263 RDFAVTDKVYLL
-275 ADQKMVELDSDL
+275 ADQKMVELDSNL
-287 NVVSESSGL
+287 NVISESSGL
-296 YDSLKEDIDETVAKE
+296 YDNLKEDIDETVVKE

-332 LTDRALYKKQVDSKD
+332 LTDRALYKKQADSKD

-368 VLCGDR
+368 VLCGDM

-406 LRYAPFV
+406 LRYGPFV

-418 IFNNMS
+418 IFNNIS

-430 YEYGVG
+430 YEYGVS

-447 NALNTELLSGKGPD
+447 NALNTELLAGKGPD

-473 IDNGAFLDLAEL
+473 IDNGAFLDLTEL
-485 ETEIQKKYSNCL
+485 ETEIQNKYSNCL
-497 NKVMDTYR
+497 DKVMDTYR

-543 NSEPTKVGNDLD
+543 NSEVPKVGNDLD

-568 QYVNDFIKDEKFDTD
+568 QYLNDFIKDESFDTE
-583 TFKTFLEELHTL
+583 TFKTFLEELHIL

-606 SFDKWESDK
+606 SFDKWENDK
-615 IEGEGRERQFSWRFV
+615 IEGEGYERQFSWRFV
-630 PLVDYEYS
+630 PLVDYEHS
-638 GQSIAVGTIEYTETI
+638 GQSIAVGSIEATETI
-653 KSAYGYRIYK
+653 KAAYGYRIDK
-663 GDETHYIKDDHTFR
+663 DDGTHYIKDDHTFR

-753 GSPGTYAGY
+753 GTPGTYGGY

-820 DNQLGIYFSE
+820 ENQLNIYFSE

>member
-1 MLAIPPFGASSN
+1 MVYAGFKQNECFVGY
-13 IALWR
+13 
-18 ADNKPPLEVVVAN
+18 
-31 LDKKHVS
+31 
-38 ALHTLQWCMQ
+38 
-48 GLNKISVLWG
+48 
-58 CEMRRKILKRVVTV
+58 EMRRKILNRIVAVT
-72 AMTLCMGIGLCG
+72 MTLCMGIGLCG
-84 CSGSKEAQDKNYDIK
+84 CSGSKDTQDNSYDIK
-99 HGDDQYFV
+99 HVDDQYFV
-107 MDHYQISGGNLLDMS
+107 MNHYQISGGNLLDMA
-122 YVSDEAVV
+122 YVDGEAVI

-135 GSLKYLTGSAD
+135 GSLKYLTGNAD

-157 IDESQDKAYVSAACV
+157 IDESKDKKHVSAACI
-172 DTDGTVYSAVYTYN
+172 DIDGTVYSAVYSYN
-186 LENNEIVDGST
+186 MENNEIVDGST
-197 EIRRYDEVGAQN
+197 EIRRYDAAGAQN

-233 DDSYYLLTT
+233 GDSYYLLTT
-242 DGLNKF
+242 DGLGKF

-263 RDFVVADKIYLL
+263 RDFVVADKVYLL
-275 ADQKMVELDSDL
+275 EDQKMVEFDSDF
-287 NVVSESSGL
+287 NVISESSGL
-296 YDSLKEDIDETVAKE
+296 YDTLKEDLDETIAKE

-325 SEDNLYI
+325 SENSLYI
-332 LTDRALYKKQVDSKD
+332 LTDRALYKKSADGEEV
-347 ITMVLDD
+347 TVLLDD
-354 TDGYENST
+354 TDGYENSI

-388 VNDGTV
+388 GNDGTV
-394 KVVEKQEITLWS
+394 TAVEKQEITLWS
-406 LRYAPFV
+406 LRYATFV

-418 IFNNMS
+418 TFNNMS

-473 IDNGAFLDLAEL
+473 IDNGAFIDLAEL

-518 FQAVIEPDDISGS
+518 FQAVIEPDDISGR

-543 NSEPTKVGNDLD
+543 NSEVPKVGNDLG

-568 QYVNDFIKDEKFDTD
+568 QYLNDFIKDEKFDSE

-615 IEGEGRERQFSWRFV
+615 IEGE
-630 PLVDYEYS
+630 
-638 GQSIAVGTIEYTETI
+638 
-653 KSAYGYRIYK
+653 
-663 GDETHYIKDDHTFR
+663 
-677 ALVHN
+677 
-682 GNTLYTPIETFAINS
+682 
-697 NTEKADAAKTF
+697 
-708 IMKQFDKELQ
+708 
-718 FLYVGDPYYTMGLPV
+718 
-733 NLDDWEY
+733 
-740 EEYVL
+740 
-745 TEGGKYVS
+745 
-753 GSPGTYAGY
+753 
-762 ATGYDS
+762 
-768 MLEDDDLIKCFEI
+768 
-781 LKGLDTPVN
+781 
-790 DDIQVRNIIEEGI
+790 
-803 DDYMNDKKSLD
+803 
-814 DTVKDI
+814 
-820 DNQLGIYFSE
+820 